1 MMKKAQVLRVSGGK
15 TSEIELPIQ
24 FLEPVREDLIQ
35 KAVRALQFNRKQPYG
50 HDLMS
55 GKRQGYAT
63 SKLRNSY
70 RTTYGKGVSRV
81 RRKHLRSQGKQ
92 FTWVGAFV
100 ASAVGG
106 MKVFAPRA
114 EKNLQVKINN
124 KERRKAIRSAIAAS
138 KYTIID
144 SKIEELKKTKD
155 VKKSMESN
163 NLGQD
168 LERAKYKKVRA
179 GKGTRRGR
187 KYKTK
192 VGPLMIFS
200 KACPAMLAAENIQ
213 GIDVAVVNNLNAE
226 LLAPGGQPG
235 RATVWSSDA
244 IKRLKEENLF
254 N

>member
-1 MMKKAQVLRVSGGK
+1 MKKAQVLRVSGGK
-15 TSEIELPIQ
+15 TSDIELPIQ
-24 FLEPVREDLIQ
+24 FVEPLRIDLIQ
-35 KAVRALQFNRKQPYG
+35 RAVRALQFNRRQPYG
-50 HDLMS
+50 HDLMA

-70 RTTYGKGVSRV
+70 RTTYGKGISRV
-81 RRKHLRSQGKQ
+81 RRKHLRSQGMQ

-100 ASAVGG
+100 ASAISG

-114 EKNLQVKINN
+114 EKNLIVKINN

-144 SKIEELKKTKD
+144 TKIEALKKTSEI
-155 VKKSMESN
+155 KKSMESN
-163 NLGQD
+163 NLGKE
-168 LERAKYKKVRA
+168 LERSKIKKVRA

-192 VGPLMIFS
+192 VGPLLIFS
-200 KACPAMLAAENIQ
+200 KVCPAMLAAENIQ
-213 GIDVAVVNNLNAE
+213 GIDVVIVNNLNAE

-235 RATVWSSDA
+235 RSTVWSSDA

>member
-1 MMKKAQVLRVSGGK
+1 M
-15 TSEIELPIQ
+15 
-24 FLEPVREDLIQ
+24 
-35 KAVRALQFNRKQPYG
+35 
-50 HDLMS
+50 
-55 GKRQGYAT
+55 
-63 SKLRNSY
+63 
-70 RTTYGKGVSRV
+70 
-81 RRKHLRSQGKQ
+81 Q

-100 ASAVGG
+100 ASAISG

-114 EKNLQVKINN
+114 EKNLIVKINN

-144 SKIEELKKTKD
+144 AKIEALKKTSEI
-155 VKKSMESN
+155 KKSMESN
-163 NLGQD
+163 NLGKE
-168 LERAKYKKVRA
+168 LERAKIKKVRA

-192 VGPLMIFS
+192 VGPLLVFS
-200 KACPAMLAAENIQ
+200 KVCPALIAAENIQ
-213 GIDVAVVNNLNAE
+213 GIDVVIVNNLNAE

-235 RATVWSSDA
+235 RSTVWSSDA